1 MPCTLRTKMS
11 CSRLL
16 SLVYPRLCLLCSER
30 LVGDEQFVCG
40 SCREMFPKTG
50 FLDARHNAVEQRLAG
65 MVRFDRAM
73 AVYYYVRG
81 NNVSRLVHDFKYHNM
96 PKLARWLG
104 TQMYGELVFTDFF
117 SDIDAVVPV
126 PLHWTRRL
134 RRGYNQA
141 EEIAAGLCESA
152 GLPVARLLRARMH
165 ISQTRRT
172 LRQRADNASG
182 KYYAVREDGYD
193 GLHLLVVD
201 DVCTTGSTLIAAV
214 RALAEVY
221 PQSRISVL
229 TLAAT
234 V

>member
-1 MPCTLRTKMS
+1 
-11 CSRLL
+11 
-16 SLVYPRLCLLCSER
+16 
-30 LVGDEQFVCG
+30 
-40 SCREMFPKTG
+40 
-50 FLDARHNAVEQRLAG
+50 
-65 MVRFDRAM
+65 M